1 MTVTLPAAVMR
12 AMNGPGRRQMRR
24 MRGSALT
31 STAACRSPGKSAV
44 ASRKALTPAF
54 HERLTL
60 QGVAPNVAILRQK
73 RPTSRSDCGQER
85 FVVGAGIEVIREHF
99 DRRAGASQG
108 SGDQPGAEVVID
120 QEDGL
125 RRP

>member
-1 MTVTLPAAVMR
+1 MR

-31 STAACRSPGKSAV
+31 STAACSSPDRSAEV
-44 ASRKALTPAF
+44 SRKALTFASN
-54 HERLTL
+54 ERLTF
-60 QGVAPNVAILRQK
+60 QGAAADVAVLREK
-73 RPTSRSDCGQER
+73 RPPPRSDGGQQR
-85 FVVGAGIEVIREHF
+85 FVVGAGIEVVREHF
-99 DRRAGASQG
+99 DGRAGVSQRFR
-108 SGDQPGAEVVID
+108 DQLGAEVVID